1 MSVFRGGKIGL
12 QDNYL
17 IVDLLNIYIYIYGIA
32 HDEIG
37 EHRIYIIFEI

>member
-17 IVDLLNIYIYIYGIA
+17 IVDLFKYIYIYAIA

-37 EHRIYIIFEI
+37 EHRIHIIF

>member
-1 MSVFRGGKIGL
+1 MSVFRGDKIGL

-17 IVDLLNIYIYIYGIA
+17 IVDLLNIYGIA